1 MNGGSVP
8 GWLEPLL
15 AFGAIVLP
23 LLVAWWLVA
32 RHARARPH
40 RKRRAGD
47 NACQR
52 RDRT

>member
-1 MNGGSVP
+1 MNSGVP

-32 RHARARPH
+32 RGAQRPRQ
-40 RKRRAGD
+40 RKRRSGD
-47 NACQR
+47 NAAQR
-52 RDRT
+52 SDRP

>member
-1 MNGGSVP
+1 MSSGPP

-32 RHARARPH
+32 RGARTRPR

-47 NACQR
+47 NAPQR
-52 RDRT
+52 RDRP